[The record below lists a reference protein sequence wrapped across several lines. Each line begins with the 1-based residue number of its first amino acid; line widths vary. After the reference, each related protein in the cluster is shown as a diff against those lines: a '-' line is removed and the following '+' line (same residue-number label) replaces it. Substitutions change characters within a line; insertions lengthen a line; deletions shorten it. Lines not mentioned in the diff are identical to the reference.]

1 MSDNLRIAI
10 IGAGLIARK
19 YVKVV
24 LSLGHDPI
32 VIGRGQ
38 KNIDELKLQFP
49 AVDTN
54 TGGLE
59 DWLGANQPPAHAIIA
74 TPIQYLATA
83 TKQLLKAGTRY
94 ILVEKPLTYS
104 VEEAQSLADL
114 ARSLSAEV
122 TVAFNRRSYV
132 SVKEA
137 ARLIQQDGGVSSFH
151 FDFTEATFRIDPGN
165 YDISTNQY
173 WGIANS
179 SHVIDTAFFLGGKP
193 KWMECRQYGEA
204 ISWHDAGSIFTG
216 IGETENG
223 VPFTY
228 HANWGCPGKW
238 NIEIMTPERKLLFS
252 PMERLHQQVKGSF
265 RVELVE
271 LDYSV
276 DTDYKPG
283 FFQQVE
289 AWLEESPDYLIYLT
303 GLASEIVHYKHIFS
317 YE

>member
-1 MSDNLRIAI
+1 MSNNLNIAI
-10 IGAGLIARK
+10 IGAGPIARE
-19 YVKVV
+19 YVKV
-24 LSLGHDPI
+24 LLALGNVPF

-38 KNIDELKLQFP
+38 KNVDKIKSHFP
-49 AVDTN
+49 AVN
-54 TGGLE
+54 VIAGGLE
-59 DWLGANQPPAHAIIA
+59 EWLKSNKPPSYAIIA

-83 TKQLLKAGTRY
+83 TKQLLEAGTRN

-104 VEEAQSLADL
+104 LEEAQSLADL
-114 ARSLSAEV
+114 VRSLSADV
-122 TVAFNRRSYV
+122 TIAFNRRSYV
-132 SVKEA
+132 SVNEA
-137 ARLIQQDGGVSSFH
+137 VRLIQKDGGVSSFH
-151 FDFTEATFRIDPGN
+151 FDFTEATFRINPEN
-165 YDISTNQY
+165 YDMNTNQY

-193 KWMECRQYGEA
+193 KWMECRQYGNA
-204 ISWHDAGSIFTG
+204 VSWHHVGSIFTG
-216 IGETENG
+216 IGETIDG

-265 RVELVE
+265 DVELAK

-289 AWLEESPDYLIYLT
+289 AWLESTDYLMDIESFIHELAIYQ
-303 GLASEIVHYKHIFS
+303 KIFS
-317 YE
+317 Y